1 VLVIVGYSLSKEDA
15 LLRFLIRQF
24 AEDRRDV
31 HGKSI
36 FYVDFIDAD
45 VLEERLQGCFGSIN
59 RMDVNNIFTFSG
71 GFVEWI
77 DQILRR
83 T

>member
-1 VLVIVGYSLSKEDA
+1 MPRRSLAPA
-15 LLRFLIRQF
+15 LRRAIQRDSTAQ
-24 AEDRRDV
+24 AERKKGGSHQIWV
-31 HGKSI
+31 
-36 FYVDFIDAD
+36 YVDDTDAD
-45 VLEERLQGCFGSIN
+45 VLEERLQGCFRSMN
-59 RMDVNNIFTFSG
+59 RMDVNNVFTFSG

>member
-1 VLVIVGYSLSKEDA
+1 MD
-15 LLRFLIRQF
+15 
-24 AEDRRDV
+24 DRRGRRRHRGV
-31 HGKSI
+31 VG
-36 FYVDFIDAD
+36 AG
-45 VLEERLQGCFGSIN
+45 GCFRYMN
-59 RMDVNNIFTFSG
+59 RMDVNNVFTFSG